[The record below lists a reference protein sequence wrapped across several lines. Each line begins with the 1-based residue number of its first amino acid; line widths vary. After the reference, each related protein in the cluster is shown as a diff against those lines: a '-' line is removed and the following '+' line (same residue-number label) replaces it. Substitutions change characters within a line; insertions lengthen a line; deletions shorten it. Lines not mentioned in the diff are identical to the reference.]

1 MSLLGKYLPH
11 PPIGSGS
18 WGDAN
23 EPLDAGRWTVLRNNA
38 VFLAQANASRHLAEH
53 EGFRGIYRAAIPGTT
68 FTDPP
73 TIQQIPWIYTR
84 KTGGSF
90 LDLGVHWF
98 HPAILGESSPTVIA
112 PFGTVV
118 LRARWKVDGAYTLGV
133 VLGAST
139 GADGPHVAQTAGSAQ
154 STTTSATWADL
165 TLRLPLTEA
174 NTLEV
179 DMRPAAGADATPADY
194 QQGRVRYARLFF
206 GAYCS
211 SDTDTVG
218 TRGQVVN
225 ISVHLAGT
233 NNT

>member
-1 MSLLGKYLPH
+1 
-11 PPIGSGS
+11 
-18 WGDAN
+18 
-23 EPLDAGRWTVLRNNA
+23 V
-38 VFLAQANASRHLAEH
+38 
-53 EGFRGIYRAAIPGTT
+53 
-68 FTDPP
+68 
-73 TIQQIPWIYTR
+73 QQIPVVYTR

-98 HPAILGESSPTVIA
+98 HPAVLGETSPTVIA

-118 LRARWKVDGAYTLGV
+118 LRARWKVAGGYTLGV
-133 VLGAST
+133 VLGASAGT
-139 GADGPHVAQTAGSAQ
+139 GGPHAAQTVGTAQ

-165 TLRLPLTEA
+165 TLTLPLTET

-179 DMRPAAGADATPADY
+179 DMRPAAGASAFPDNY
-194 QQGRVRYARLFF
+194 QRGRLRYARLFF

-211 SDTDTVG
+211 SDIDTVG

-233 NNT
+233 NGT

>member
-1 MSLLGKYLPH
+1 MSVLGKYLPH
-11 PPIGSGS
+11 PPAGSGS
-18 WGDAN
+18 WGDAG

-38 VFLAQANASRHLAEH
+38 VFLAQANASRHIAEH
-53 EGFRGIYRAAIPGTT
+53 NGFRGIYRPAIGGTS

-73 TIQQIPWIYTR
+73 AVQQIPVIYTR

-90 LDLGVHWF
+90 LDFGVHWF
-98 HPAILGESSPTVIA
+98 HPAVLGETSPTVIA

-118 LRARWKVDGAYTLGV
+118 LRARWKVAGGYTLGV
-133 VLGAST
+133 VLGASAGT
-139 GADGPHVAQTAGSAQ
+139 GGPHAAQTVGTAQ

-165 TLRLPLTEA
+165 TLTLPLTET

-179 DMRPAAGADATPADY
+179 DMRPAAGASALPDNY
-194 QQGRVRYARLFF
+194 QRGRLRYARLFF

-211 SDTDTVG
+211 SDIDTVG

-233 NNT
+233 NGT